1 MSREWCN
8 PENYGGGEAHYA
20 NRHEFGWIVV
30 DDNALWFCE
39 SCRWEISKLEEVT
52 NGKR

>member
-1 MSREWCN
+1 MMSRDWCN

-39 SCRWEISKLEEVT
+39 SCRWEISQLQEVT
-52 NGKR
+52 NG